1 MLNNM
6 EEMREIATDMAEGMN
21 MISKNYNDLISIEEK
36 IINLQKDIND
46 IRSKSY
52 FSQNILEKCFE
63 RLGEIIVRTDDV
75 SSASSETKNIK
86 KVGLDM
92 PSHSGKSQ
100 ATATA
105 DNIRTGDI
113 SLLKSKNISKG
124 TQEMPILQKDKSLN
138 NNSLAKDKN
147 LSSGDNSPSKDK
159 LLSKG
164 ENSDDI
170 LFFPEEKTENIIT
183 SSFILSEMERK
194 YLTFSEFIYNN
205 PNGDGYYQT
214 STESIY
220 PRIIITKKTDPS
232 FIQDAMDFGFVD
244 RIYLSPN
251 CEEIL
256 NDTLRTQLCK
266 MTGHQSFYIKF
277 FTISPE
283 YNEDIGVSHKAYHLI
298 TINSSEES
306 RFQINDIK
314 PKKQG
319 YYNRQW
325 TKTRRALGIKAVLG
339 RMTDLKKKNCSV
351 HCATNNWMIILGDG
365 KARGQRMLTDKINE
379 LDQLLMPASQMTKTE
394 AIKFMK
400 KTKSDNE
407 GWITLGKK
415 M

>member
-21 MISKNYNDLISIEEK
+21 MISENYNDLISIEEK
-36 IINLQKDIND
+36 IIILEKDIND

-52 FSQNILEKCFE
+52 ISQNILEKCFE

-92 PSHSGKSQ
+92 PSHSGKIQ
-100 ATATA
+100 ATTTA

-124 TQEMPILQKDKSLN
+124 TQEMPIQKDKSLN
-138 NNSLAKDKN
+138 N
-147 LSSGDNSPSKDK
+147 NSPSKDK

-170 LFFPEEKTENIIT
+170 FFFPEEKTENIIT

-194 YLTFSEFIYNN
+194 YLAFSEFIYNN

-220 PRIIITKKTDPS
+220 PRIIITKKTNPS

-283 YNEDIGVSHKAYHLI
+283 YNEDIGVCHKAYHLI

-325 TKTRRALGIKAVLG
+325 KKTRRALGIKAVLG
-339 RMTDLKKKNCSV
+339 
-351 HCATNNWMIILGDG
+351 
-365 KARGQRMLTDKINE
+365 
-379 LDQLLMPASQMTKTE
+379 
-394 AIKFMK
+394 
-400 KTKSDNE
+400 
-407 GWITLGKK
+407 
-415 M
+415 